1 MKDKMKGF
9 IKLGKDGSE
18 LAIFNGVEKE
28 TTSGSFQTTV
38 TYQPGKTA
46 KLSLANTAY

>member
-18 LAIFNGVEKE
+18 LAIFGGVDEV
-28 TTSGSFQTTV
+28 SGSFQATV